1 MSVIE
6 INRNPS
12 RKDLLVFGLMLV
24 AFTALLGAMFL
35 WRTHSM
41 AVARA
46 VWYGGGAISAV
57 YFVLPPLRKPIFLGW
72 TYLTFPIGFVVSHV
86 ILGFVYFVVFTLVGL
101 AMRLVGYDP
110 MQRKLDPSAKSYWV
124 AHDPGTSVERYFRQS

>member
-12 RKDLLVFGLMLV
+12 RRDLWVFGLLLV
-24 AFTALLGAMFL
+24 VFTALLGAMFL

-41 AVARA
+41 QVARS
-46 VWYGGGAISAV
+46 VWYAGGALSAI

-72 TYLTFPIGFVVSHV
+72 SYLTFPIGFVISHV
-86 ILGFVYFVVFTLVGL
+86 ILGFVYYVVFTLVGL
-101 AMRLVGYDP
+101 VMRLVGYDP
-110 MQRKLDPSAKSYWV
+110 MHRKLDPAAKSYWV
-124 AHDPGTSVERYFRQS
+124 EHDPHTNVERYFRQS